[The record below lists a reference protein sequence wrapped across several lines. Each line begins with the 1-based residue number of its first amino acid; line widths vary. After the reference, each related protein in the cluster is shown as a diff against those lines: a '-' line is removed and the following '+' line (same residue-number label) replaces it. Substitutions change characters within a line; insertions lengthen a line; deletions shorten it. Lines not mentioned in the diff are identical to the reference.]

1 MSHFASKE
9 WDRVVPELERKGY
22 ATELDIVALTAY
34 CELATE
40 FYMSPTDFPSNK
52 MTQLR
57 LLMGDFGMTPHGR
70 AKMPDREEAEESSPY
85 AGM

>member
-1 MSHFASKE
+1 MPKL
-9 WDRVVPELERKGY
+9 VELGY
-22 ATELDIVALTAY
+22 ASELDVMALSAY

-40 FYMSPTDFPSNK
+40 FYLSPTDFPSNK

-57 LLMGDFGMTPHGR
+57 LLMGDFGMTPQGR
-70 AKMPDREEAEESSPY
+70 AKLPDRSDSKKDSVY